1 MWLPD
6 SNILL
11 RNMDE
16 NSPIH
21 AIAVSALD
29 TLLARGERIALV
41 PQVLYEFWSVATRPA
56 SARGGLGLSL
66 AEAEAEIHR
75 LLGIFPLYADTPAI
89 FPRWFALVTT
99 VGVSGINV
107 HGYATRSGKART
119 RLHASAD
126 LRRRSFCPA
135 IPISLS
141 QLPIL
146 FSLQSRYGGAD
157 ASPKSGITFRA
168 FNSKPPL
175 F

>member
-41 PQVLYEFWSVATRPA
+41 PQALYEFWSVATRPA

-107 HGYATRSGKART
+107 HDT
-119 RLHASAD
+119 RLVAAMHEHGFTHLLTFDGDHFA
-126 LRRRSFCPA
+126 R
-135 IPISLS
+135 LS
-141 QLPIL
+141 QYHCRNARY
-146 FSLQSRYGGAD
+146 SLVSNLDMVEQMLLQKA
-157 ASPKSGITFRA
+157 A
-168 FNSKPPL
+168 
-175 F
+175 